1 MPTHTPSNKLQL
13 RALIQHAIER
23 DGPGCDLSGIDVS
36 RITDFSYTFMNL
48 SFFGNVSTWRMTQA
62 QTVRN
67 MFEKAIL
74 STDLSAWDTSNVED
88 FSAMFEHA
96 SGRVGDIGLWNTRSA
111 RNMSAMFAHSS
122 LGADLRYWDVGH
134 VRNFARMFQCYTKP
148 LHVSEWNTSSA
159 TLLSGM
165 FEGACIEEDLSRWT
179 VSNVLSFH
187 GMFAHSNFK
196 GAVSRWDVNKGQNFG
211 HMFEGSPFCGDLSQ
225 WVFGD
230 GLSSVAFD
238 KSIDAQVFARLPACV
253 VLCIG
258 TGHGQQ
264 ASPSACVGWTPPMR
278 SFWRCT
284 SACNGAD
291 TARFVCAIATC
302 TNPTMLVPNAMG
314 SSIKRMV
321 E

>member
-196 GAVSRWDVNKGQNFG
+196 GDVSRWDVNKGQNFG

-253 VLCIG
+253 V
-258 TGHGQQ
+258 HWYWAWA
-264 ASPSACVGWTPPMR
+264 ASLPERMR
-278 SFWRCT
+278 WLDAAHAEFLALHERLQWSRYRAICLRN
-284 SACNGAD
+284 SNLHQPYN
-291 TARFVCAIATC
+291 ARPERDGFQH
-302 TNPTMLVPNAMG
+302 
-314 SSIKRMV
+314 
-321 E
+321 